1 MKIGYF
7 ALENDKNLVTA
18 DDITLGFARNDMRDV
33 RWYGEGKIEAN
44 DIIIYIGRQA
54 AEAGVQEAAS
64 LKPTETCDGDVE
76 VVIFRYGDV
85 DFIPFYKKTDANG
98 GVLVDTVYSGETI
111 KITAEDAFGHKS
123 FLIEAG
129 ESERKVEDNS
139 SVNMIIVKRGRI
151 SFFSKAGDTAED
163 IKRILD
169 MGCYPA
175 YNEERAAVQLDELF
189 DEELSEKIA
198 KLKEPGE
205 TLFFDWQ
212 GRPCAI
218 KLMTKGDVS
227 CGRRIFSIGCESQ
240 YLESIKADTAIY
252 DKLYFE
258 DRIKIGDNELG
269 CEARLR
275 GCGKNIEQINRKLD
289 KVCRKNVTIVLTG
302 ESGTGKTFLAGEIHR
317 NSRRSEGPFINVNCA
332 AIAYN
337 LIESELFGY
346 EEGAFTGARKGG
358 KIGYFE
364 MAKGG
369 TLFLDEISELPFLL
383 QGKLLE
389 VLQEGTFYRVGG
401 IKKISA
407 DVRLIVA
414 TNRDLEKMVKTGRF
428 REDLYY
434 RINVFPIN
442 LPPLR
447 DRINDLESIVGD
459 ALPVICERLETDNL
473 MLTNGALEK
482 MKKYGWPGNIREL
495 ENVLE
500 KAAVMAEGSFIREED
515 IILDNPIAQNHTP
528 VSLEEKMD
536 AYEKEIVKET
546 FLKFDG
552 NRRKAAEELGI
563 SKTNLFEKIH
573 KYGIDEKMTGE
584 DA

>member
-1 MKIGYF
+1 M
-7 ALENDKNLVTA
+7 
-18 DDITLGFARNDMRDV
+18 
-33 RWYGEGKIEAN
+33 
-44 DIIIYIGRQA
+44 
-54 AEAGVQEAAS
+54 
-64 LKPTETCDGDVE
+64 
-76 VVIFRYGDV
+76 
-85 DFIPFYKKTDANG
+85 
-98 GVLVDTVYSGETI
+98 
-111 KITAEDAFGHKS
+111 
-123 FLIEAG
+123 
-129 ESERKVEDNS
+129 
-139 SVNMIIVKRGRI
+139 
-151 SFFSKAGDTAED
+151 
-163 IKRILD
+163 
-169 MGCYPA
+169 
-175 YNEERAAVQLDELF
+175 
-189 DEELSEKIA
+189 
-198 KLKEPGE
+198 
-205 TLFFDWQ
+205 
-212 GRPCAI
+212 
-218 KLMTKGDVS
+218 
-227 CGRRIFSIGCESQ
+227 
-240 YLESIKADTAIY
+240 
-252 DKLYFE
+252 
-258 DRIKIGDNELG
+258 
-269 CEARLR
+269 R

-528 VSLEEKMD
+528 VSLKEKMD

>member
-1 MKIGYF
+1 MLTIRDLMNPNIKNKESKLQLEESLYLKDIDMSIFNSAHHEYVNVVDKEGHLVGAVKTERLVYLISKQKENSFIQILDTMDAGLVVIDRDSRIFYVNPAYGNILGINISKI
-7 ALENDKNLVTA
+7 
-18 DDITLGFARNDMRDV
+18 LGR
-33 RWYGEGKIEAN
+33 YLSIIEP
-44 DIIIYIGRQA
+44 
-54 AEAGVQEAAS
+54 EAALLDV
-64 LKPTETCDGDVE
+64 LKT
-76 VVIFRYGDV
+76 
-85 DFIPFYKKTDANG
+85 KKTQNIKNRLIKSINTYVDISTHPLISG
-98 GVLVDTVYSGETI
+98 GDMVGAYSVFTDVTKENRLNKEI
-111 KITAEDAFGHKS
+111 KKMTAVAEEYNQQIQARK
-123 FLIEAG
+123 FLEENKIIG
-129 ESERKVEDNS
+129 ESKIYLDCVNKALKVANT
-139 SVNMIIVKRGRI
+139 
-151 SFFSKAGDTAED
+151 DTMV
-163 IKRILD
+163 L
-169 MGCYPA
+169 
-175 YNEERAAVQLDELF
+175 
-189 DEELSEKIA
+189 
-198 KLKEPGE
+198 
-205 TLFFDWQ
+205 
-212 GRPCAI
+212 
-218 KLMTKGDVS
+218 
-227 CGRRIFSIGCESQ
+227 
-240 YLESIKADTAIY
+240 
-252 DKLYFE
+252 
-258 DRIKIGDNELG
+258 
-269 CEARLR
+269 LR
-275 GCGKNIEQINRKLD
+275 GEN
-289 KVCRKNVTIVLTG
+289 
-302 ESGTGKTFLAGEIHR
+302 GTGKEVIVNLIKSHCAR
-317 NSRRSEGPFINVNCA
+317 KDRPFITINCS
-332 AIAYN
+332 AIPDS

-528 VSLEEKMD
+528 VSLKEKMD